1 MFARP
6 KALRRNR
13 IRRALDLLE
22 DRAVPAT
29 LVDLSTT
36 GAHGTANAALLYQGD
51 SPPAGSDAPQ
61 TFVRL
66 QGGSTEQGYNTDA
79 RPVQFDEDTNAL
91 TNHSLTLDQ
100 VPVVTVNGV
109 AYREF
114 LLGIT
119 EQAPLLDLGALL
131 GSPAGLLSLDQLRVY
146 VGSSGNLTGYNG
158 STRTLAGLSPVFDL
172 DGAGDVTV
180 KLNDRLVAAGGA
192 RDARILIPDAAFA
205 GLPGGGFVYLY
216 SRFGGT
222 WAANAG
228 SEEWAVRPVPPPPPA
243 PAAVVEQLTDGS
255 DTSRFAGSPALS
267 ADGTRIAFLSNLDL
281 TGQNADG
288 NAEVFLYSATTGAF
302 TQVTNTT
309 GFSFTC
315 APAISGDGG
324 WVAFTTTAN
333 LTGANADGNAELFRY
348 NTATGSLTQ
357 VTDTTGGS
365 FFANQSPTLSG
376 DGSRIAFTST
386 RDLVPTVGNADG
398 NAELFL
404 WTAGTGTFTQATN
417 TTGGDSTAV
426 LGPAISADG
435 NRVAFL
441 STRDVVPGQNTDGS
455 SDYFLYDVG
464 AGSFTQLTAIPGP
477 GGIFSL
483 PKVDAD
489 GSRVVFSTSADLTG
503 RNADGSQEVFL
514 WDGATGLSQ
523 VTDTV
528 DTDSVASA
536 ISADGTRIALSS
548 TADLTG
554 TGKNADGNQEVFLYN
569 TATGTTTQVTDTSGA
584 DPTAVWSD
592 APAMSADGTSLAV
605 LSTADLTGTG
615 KNADGSTELFLVPVD
630 DA

>member
-6 KALRRNR
+6 KASRRNQ

-29 LVDLSTT
+29 LIDLATS
-36 GAHGTANAALLYQGD
+36 GAAGTANGALLYQGD
-51 SPPAGSDAPQ
+51 NPPAGSEAAQ
-61 TFVRL
+61 TFFRL
-66 QGGSTEQGYNTDA
+66 DGGSTEQGYNTDA

-100 VPVVTVNGV
+100 VPVVAVNGV

-119 EQAPLLDLGALL
+119 EKAPLLDLGALL
-131 GSPAGLLSLDQLRVY
+131 GSPAGLLSLDQLRIY

-158 STRTLAGLSPVFDL
+158 STRTLAGLSPVFDV

-180 KLNDRLVAAGGA
+180 KLNDRLVSAGGA

-205 GLPGGGFVYLY
+205 GRPGNGFVYLY

-222 WAANAG
+222 WAANDG
-228 SEEWAVRPVPPPPPA
+228 YEEWAVRPVPPPPPP
-243 PAAVVEQLTDGS
+243 PAGPVVEQITHGA
-255 DTSRFAGSPALS
+255 DTSLFANSPAMS

-281 TGQNADG
+281 AGQNADG
-288 NAEVFLYSATTGAF
+288 NQEVFLYTATTGAF

-309 GFSFTC
+309 GFSFTS

-324 WVAFTTTAN
+324 WVAFTTNAD

-348 NTATGSLTQ
+348 NTATGAMTQ
-357 VTDTTGGS
+357 VTNTTGGD
-365 FFANQSPTLSG
+365 FFANQTPTISE

-386 RDLVPTVGNADG
+386 RDLVPAVGNADG

-404 WTAGTGTFTQATN
+404 WTSGTGTFTQATK
-417 TTGGDSTAV
+417 TTGGDFTAV
-426 LGPAISADG
+426 LCPAISADG

-441 STRDVVPGQNTDGS
+441 SDRDLVPGRNADGGA
-455 SDYFLYDVG
+455 DYFLYDVG
-464 AGSFTQLTAIPGP
+464 TIFFTQLTDIPGP
-477 GGIFSL
+477 GGMFSP

-489 GSRVVFSTSADLTG
+489 GSRVVFSTSRDLTG
-503 RNADGSQEVFL
+503 GNADGNREVFL
-514 WDGATGLSQ
+514 YDASTGLSQ

-528 DTDSVASA
+528 DTDSFASA
-536 ISADGTRIALSS
+536 ISADGTRISLAS

-554 TGKNADGNQEVFLYN
+554 ANADGNQEVFLYN
-569 TATGTTTQVTDTSGA
+569 TATRIMTQVTDTTGA

-592 APAMSADGTSLAV
+592 APAMSADGTRLAV

-615 KNADGSTELFLVPVD
+615 SNADASTELFLVTLNN
-630 DA
+630 A